1 MVLLICFMAQKDVGN
16 KIPIYKLKTTDE
28 VMRYYDEWGIKNK
41 YDQDMVES
49 NYTGPKDCGE
59 VFKKYTKDKN
69 IKIFDAGCGTGLVGL
84 ELKKFGYNNYDGAD
98 LSQKLLDLVPKNLY
112 KKLIKA
118 DLNKKIQSEDNFYDA
133 VMCVGTFTFGHVKP
147 NALEEFI
154 RITKNNGLICFTINE
169 GIHEEYGFDKKI
181 KALSDARSWNIRELF
196 KSDYIKSKNVNAWLC
211 LAQVTKWLKK
221 IILKI
226 FYK

>member
-1 MVLLICFMAQKDVGN
+1 MAQKDVGN

-28 VMRYYDEWGIKNK
+28 VMKYYDEWGIKNK
-41 YDQDMVES
+41 YDQDMVEW
-49 NYTGPKDCGE
+49 NYTGPKECVE

-118 DLNKKIQSEDNFYDA
+118 DLNKKIQSEDNSYDA

-169 GIHEEYGFDKKI
+169 GIYEEYGFDKKI
-181 KALSDARSWNIRELF
+181 NELNEKKLWQMKEFF
-196 KSDYIKSKNVNAWLC
+196 KSDYIASKDVNAWLG
-211 LAQVTKWLKK
+211 LAQVIK
-221 IILKI
+221 
-226 FYK
+226 